1 MTSGNPDKTNG
12 KKLENLLKKE
22 EEKDEKYT
30 RLWETGQ
37 FDDEK

>member
-1 MTSGNPDKTNG
+1 MTSNNPDKNNG
-12 KKLENLLKKE
+12 KKPENLLKKE

-37 FDDEK
+37 FEGEK